1 MKGEREYLKHLSAEE
16 IATVAQGA
24 LLAKDEQI
32 RQLKAENE
40 SLRDSLEART
50 IERDV
55 LREEIERLRKGIAAV
70 EALMS
75 ESYGVAGLHM
85 NGDNASWGELSQ
97 GGRFEEW
104 LIDFSAALEAKP

>member
-32 RQLKAENE
+32 RQLKAEN
-40 SLRDSLEART
+40 
-50 IERDV
+50 
-55 LREEIERLRKGIAAV
+55 ERLRKGIAAV